1 MTTEAKASDDAID
14 GLKPE
19 WYRDILPKHS
29 TSFEILHFNDVYN
42 LEGKVPSKD
51 PVEAETQILRGCA
64 RFKTAFDRY
73 NSKGK
78 LVVFS
83 GDVFS
88 PAIRK

>member
-1 MTTEAKASDDAID
+1 M
-14 GLKPE
+14 
-19 WYRDILPKHS
+19 LPKHS

-42 LEGKVPSKD
+42 LEGRVPSKD
-51 PVEAETQILRGCA
+51 PVEAETEILRGAA
-64 RFKTAFDRY
+64 RFKTAFDTY

-88 PAIRK
+88 PSILSTHF